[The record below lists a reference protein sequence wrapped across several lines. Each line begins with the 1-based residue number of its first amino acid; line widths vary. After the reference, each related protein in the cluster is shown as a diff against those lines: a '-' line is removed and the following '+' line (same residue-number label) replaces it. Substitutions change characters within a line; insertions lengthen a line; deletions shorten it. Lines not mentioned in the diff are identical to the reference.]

1 MSMTAS
7 SNEANCAQ
15 SSSPWRAK
23 GSVQTGQP
31 GDADMNQAMIDE
43 FVAAIREE
51 REPRITGVDGHRAVE
66 IVAAAYES
74 AQTGQPVRLDRASFI

>member
-1 MSMTAS
+1 
-7 SNEANCAQ
+7 
-15 SSSPWRAK
+15 
-23 GSVQTGQP
+23 
-31 GDADMNQAMIDE
+31 MNQAMIDE